1 MKISLTRVCIP
12 MRVSTYAVT
21 LAVALLPRLVAAQGS
36 PVADA
41 LRDFNTSQSKNLTAA
56 ADMFPADK
64 YSYRPTPAQMS
75 VAMIVKHLADGNDF
89 FCSEIAGVTQPARSK
104 IDTTA
109 TKEALVTRLK
119 ETFDFCTA
127 SLAKVDDSKL
137 SEQLKWFGG
146 KTKTRAAVEMITAAD
161 WADHYSQLANYL
173 RLNGML
179 PPTAKPKTA
188 M

>member
-1 MKISLTRVCIP
+1 
-12 MRVSTYAVT
+12 MRVRTYAVT

-41 LRDFNTSQSKNLTAA
+41 LRDFNTNQGKNLTAA
-56 ADMFPADK
+56 ADLFPADK

-75 VAMIVKHLADGNDF
+75 VAMVIVHLAQGNDF
-89 FCSEIAGVTQPARSK
+89 FCGAISGTKAPTRTK

-109 TKEALVTRLK
+109 GKPALVARLK
-119 ETFDFCTA
+119 ETFDFCTS
-127 SLAKVDDSKL
+127 SLASVDDSKL
-137 SEQLKWFGG
+137 SEQLPWFGKG
-146 KTKTRAAVEMITAAD
+146 QTKTRAAVEMITAAD
-161 WADHYSQLANYL
+161 WADHYSQLSNYL

>member
-1 MKISLTRVCIP
+1 MT

-21 LAVALLPRLVAAQGS
+21 LAVALLPRLVAAQNS

-41 LRDFNTSQSKNLTAA
+41 LREFNTSQGKNLTAA
-56 ADMFPADK
+56 VDLFPADK
-64 YSYRPTPAQMS
+64 YTYRPTPAQMS

-109 TKEALVTRLK
+109 SKAELVARLR
-119 ETFDFCTA
+119 ETFDFCTT
-127 SLAKVDDSKL
+127 SLAKVDDSNL

-161 WADHYSQLANYL
+161 WADHYSQLSNYL

-179 PPTAKPKTA
+179 PPTAKPKPA

>member
-1 MKISLTRVCIP
+1 
-12 MRVSTYAVT
+12 MRARTYAVT

-41 LRDFNTSQSKNLTAA
+41 LRDFNVSEGKNLTAA
-56 ADMFPADK
+56 VDMFPADK

-75 VAMIVKHLADGNDF
+75 VAMIVTHLADGNDF
-89 FCSEIAGVTQPARSK
+89 FCSEIAGVTQPARAK

-109 TKEALVTRLK
+109 AKTALVARLK

-127 SLAKVDDSKL
+127 SLANVDDSKL
-137 SEQLKWFGG
+137 GEQLKWFGG
-146 KTKTRAAVEMITAAD
+146 KTKTRAAIEMITAAD
-161 WADHYSQLANYL
+161 WADHYSQLSNYL

-179 PPTAKPKTA
+179 PPSAKPKPAA

>member
-1 MKISLTRVCIP
+1 
-12 MRVSTYAVT
+12 MRVRTYAVT
-21 LAVALLPRLVAAQGS
+21 LAVALLPRLVAAQAS

-41 LRDFNTSQSKNLTAA
+41 LRDFNASEGKNLTAA
-56 ADMFPADK
+56 ADLFPADK
-64 YSYRPTPAQMS
+64 YSYRPTAAQMS
-75 VAMIVKHLADGNDF
+75 VAMVIVHLADGNDF
-89 FCSEIAGVTQPARSK
+89 FCSGIAGVTKPARSK

-109 TKEALVTRLK
+109 GKPALVARLK

-137 SEQLKWFGG
+137 GEQLPWFGG
-146 KTKTRAAVEMITAAD
+146 KTKTRAAIEMITAAD
-161 WADHYSQLANYL
+161 WADHYSQLSNYL

-179 PPTAKPKTA
+179 PPTAKPKPA